1 MSISEYRSH
10 TLLPGNFERLS
21 LLPCFPSPILK
32 STEMNQEEEKTL
44 LLPNVPGKY
53 LFLLIINI
61 YN

>member
-1 MSISEYRSH
+1 MSLSEYRSH

-32 STEMNQEEEKTL
+32 STEMNQQEKAL

-53 LFLLIINI
+53 LFLRINL
-61 YN
+61 YK